1 MGVQY
6 CLKWKQFSE
15 NISESL
21 RDLRDDSDFF
31 NVTLAFDDE
40 KYIEANKM
48 VLSACS
54 TMLKSVL
61 KRSKQPH
68 TFIYLSGLS
77 SSTISSLMDFMYNGE
92 VSVPQEDL
100 DGFLAAANRLKIK
113 GLSNGLE
120 KAEDNKDNFL
130 PKEEENIEKVDT
142 MVDNFVVSE
151 NLNEE
156 TIEPQSFV
164 DHTVTKDET
173 FGASEFL
180 VDGDNSEGNFSYIGH
195 NFECQVCGKIL
206 LSQSKLNVHMDHYHP
221 QDGVSHPCHYCEK
234 SFGTKNAR
242 NVHKFRNH
250 KNKME

>member
-1 MGVQY
+1 MGEKY
-6 CLKWKQFSE
+6 FLKWKHFYE

-31 NVTLAFDDE
+31 NVTLAFDDD

-54 TMLKSVL
+54 TMLKGVL
-61 KRSKQPH
+61 KKSKQPH
-68 TFIYLSGLS
+68 TFIYLSGLR

-100 DGFLAAANRLKIK
+100 DAFLAAANRLKIK

-120 KAEDNKDNFL
+120 KIEDNKEKFVS
-130 PKEEENIEKVDT
+130 KEEHKIEKVDT
-142 MVDNFVVSE
+142 MVDKFVVSE

-156 TIEPQSFV
+156 EAIEPHAFV
-164 DHTVTKDET
+164 DHTVSNDER

-180 VDGDNSEGNFSYIGH
+180 VNNDNSEGNFSYNGH
-195 NFECQVCGKIL
+195 RYECQVCGKML
-206 LSQSKLNVHMDHYHP
+206 LSQSKLNVHFDHYHP
-221 QDGVSHPCHYCEK
+221 QDGVSHPCHYCDIII
-234 SFGTKNAR
+234 FN
-242 NVHKFRNH
+242 
-250 KNKME
+250 